1 MGLRTALADLDGKT
15 VGDHYAGF
23 GLRRMRGDIE
33 DLRRHSVS
41 GRAEYDPRRSVAS
54 VEKQAIDGTEIILV
68 EEAPVER
75 DRWRIGA

>member
-1 MGLRTALADLDGKT
+1 
-15 VGDHYAGF
+15 
-23 GLRRMRGDIE
+23 MRGSDCVECEGI
-33 DLRRHSVS
+33 LRIS
-41 GRAEYDPRRSVAS
+41 GVIPCRGATDDPRRSVAS